1 MNKTERKFLA
11 ARLAEESI
19 VLLKND
25 DGLLPPCPRANSGGV
40 FGRAQ
45 IGTLVSGNGSAVPT

>member
-25 DGLLPPCPRANSGGV
+25 DGLLHCTWNRYCWNW
-40 FGRAQ
+40 
-45 IGTLVSGNGSAVPT
+45 